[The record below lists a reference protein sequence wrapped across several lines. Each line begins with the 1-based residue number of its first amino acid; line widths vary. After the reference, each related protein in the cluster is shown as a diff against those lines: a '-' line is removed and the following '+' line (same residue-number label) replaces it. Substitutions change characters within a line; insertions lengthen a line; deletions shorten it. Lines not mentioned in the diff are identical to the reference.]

1 MLICLSVNILT
12 TLAFSMFPHPFPP
25 PLTMNCNGVLVS
37 LQDPL
42 TMGVINVT
50 SDSFYRE
57 SRAMDKSSVA
67 DKAARFIS
75 EGVDLID
82 LGAMSSRPGATE
94 LPVQLEQ
101 DRLEMACEVIRSRFP
116 SVLLSIDTYR
126 VPILETL
133 LPYGIHLINDISGG
147 KDNEE
152 IWSFAGRHRL
162 PYVLMHMKGT
172 PANMSTMNQYED
184 IVAEMLNFYIQRIPK
199 IKTAGV
205 KDILI
210 DPGIGFAKNME
221 QNFYL
226 LQQLH
231 IFTMLE
237 FPILIGLS
245 RKSLI
250 WKTLDITPE
259 EALNGTTALHM
270 QALNQGARIL
280 RVHDVQ
286 EARQTIQLWKK
297 LQPNDPNLNTEST

>member
-1 MLICLSVNILT
+1 
-12 TLAFSMFPHPFPP
+12 MFPHPFPP
-25 PLTMNCNGVLVS
+25 PLTMNCNGVMVS

-67 DKAARFIS
+67 DQAARFIS

-94 LPVQLEQ
+94 LPVRQEQ

-126 VPILETL
+126 VPILESL

-152 IWSFAGRHRL
+152 IWSFAARHRL

-172 PANMSTMNQYED
+172 PANMNTMNQYED

-199 IKTAGV
+199 IKATGV

-250 WKTLDITPE
+250 WKTLNITPE

-280 RVHDVQ
+280 RVHDVK

-297 LQPNDPNLNTEST
+297 LQPNAPHLNTVSI